1 VRNPGK
7 LPWWHD
13 VLIIVFLVALG
24 VVGVAALW
32 GDDIRSFIRD
42 EPSARDQPPP
52 ASPPSSNPP
61 IPGTSL

>member
-13 VLIIVFLVALG
+13 VLIVIALVALG

-32 GDDIRSFIRD
+32 GDDIRSWLR
-42 EPSARDQPPP
+42 R
-52 ASPPSSNPP
+52 
-61 IPGTSL
+61 